1 MAIIIDD
8 MGYNLDIGRQL
19 LQLDLALS
27 FSFLPAAPHT
37 PALAQQAEVNGRSIL
52 VHLPMEPKEWRGI
65 EEPQTLRL
73 GESDEEIQQTL
84 AWMLAAVPTAIG
96 ANNHM
101 GSRFTEDQRAMRQ
114 VLMRLRAGSLFFID
128 SFTSPASMG
137 ETTAH
142 QLGLPTARRRIFL
155 DNEQHSTAI
164 CRQLGALA
172 TRARAEGAAIA
183 IGHPNA
189 AMVEALRTCAGEQL
203 ASVQVVGVERLV
215 H

>member
-1 MAIIIDD
+1 
-8 MGYNLDIGRQL
+8 
-19 LQLDLALS
+19 
-27 FSFLPAAPHT
+27 
-37 PALAQQAEVNGRSIL
+37 
-52 VHLPMEPKEWRGI
+52 
-65 EEPQTLRL
+65 
-73 GESDEEIQQTL
+73 
-84 AWMLAAVPTAIG
+84 MLAAVPTAIG